1 MGYASISMYGASPV
15 FQTLVS
21 QGQVST
27 PEFGF
32 YFAESG
38 SELYIGGT
46 NPNHY
51 TGSFTYMPVTKKVK
65 MHGTVNFFSNNK
77 YFRVSGNACLMV
89 FLSTENLSSEAPAPS
104 SILAPPW
111 SSVTHRVYRTSMTR
125 FLAPNMLV
133 RGFGPVRS

>member
-38 SELYIGGT
+38 SEIYIGGT

-51 TGSFTYMPVTKKVK
+51 TGPFTYTPVTKKVK
-65 MHGTVNFFSNNK
+65 MHGTVVPSIFFLTINI
-77 YFRVSGNACLMV
+77 SG
-89 FLSTENLSSEAPAPS
+89 
-104 SILAPPW
+104 
-111 SSVTHRVYRTSMTR
+111 
-125 FLAPNMLV
+125 FLAMLV
-133 RGFGPVRS
+133 